1 MSNRAAAMLPQPA
14 LGSITSITE
23 RDFANLRPLN
33 DNHLAP
39 PTTGALGRALHAVK
53 MGNSAQNSP
62 GVGHA
67 LNDTPIGS
75 APSTAPSTAP
85 GSPRL

>member
-23 RDFANLRPLN
+23 RDFAHLRPLN
-33 DNHLAP
+33 DNRLAP
-39 PTTGALGRALHAVK
+39 PTTGALGRTLQAVK
-53 MGNSAQNSP
+53 MGNTTQNSL

-67 LNDTPIGS
+67 PSDTPIGS

>member
-1 MSNRAAAMLPQPA
+1 MSNRAAAMSPQPP
-14 LGSITSITE
+14 LGSVTNITE
-23 RDFANLRPLN
+23 RDFAFLRPLH
-33 DNHLAP
+33 DTHLAP
-39 PTTGALGRALHAVK
+39 PTTGALGRALQAVT
-53 MGNSAQNSP
+53 MGNNNHSNL

-67 LNDTPIGS
+67 PNDTPIGS